1 MSRRRSPSHTLSCPR
16 CHRDV
21 TVPSGGVAA
30 FPNSISR
37 LFEKPHEAQG
47 RHRRPMP
54 APRLQ
59 RPQDQALNVTQKA
72 QELPEDPGG
81 RPGLLVCNKPGG
93 FCGREAASKLSCP
106 NCHLPV
112 CCNCVLRPKELQR
125 PTSTEPV
132 VSEVQLTTPQRDR
145 SETSEK
151 QLLRLPKA
159 VSHMTEFVEAEKR
172 EQQALRDKKAAVEKV
187 IRNRHATLVAM
198 ADKFRDELLDSLDT
212 ECREMADG
220 VAKALDHR
228 QKNLSK
234 LSQLQQ
240 QLEQAMHSEA
250 SDSMQLL
257 SAVQEMKEGRGS
269 PEAVSRLILPKRT
282 FVCRPVVRSELS
294 DQVLMQN
301 VQNFFGT
308 VSKLRMECADPEVTV
323 TKKFRCGTEPDIE
336 VFFLFPTAND
346 RLLVSYAR
354 RGLREDAPNIK
365 CDQNGKH
372 RTRDKT
378 SGRVSWKQTNCG
390 QVILQKSR
398 TGCVHTYAKSS
409 TKKLFILEN
418 DLSGRADIKKKIVSS
433 EDPFKINQIM
443 DFRIKV

>member
-1 MSRRRSPSHTLSCPR
+1 
-16 CHRDV
+16 
-21 TVPSGGVAA
+21 
-30 FPNSISR
+30 
-37 LFEKPHEAQG
+37 
-47 RHRRPMP
+47 MP

-81 RPGLLVCNKPGG
+81 RAGLLVCNKPGG

-198 ADKFRDELLDSLDT
+198 ADKFRDELMDSLDT

-301 VQNFFGT
+301 VQDFFGT
-308 VSKLRMECADPEVTV
+308 VSKLRMECSDPEVTV
-323 TKKFRCGTEPDIE
+323 TRSSDAGRSQTLKFSFCFQQRTIGCWC
-336 VFFLFPTAND
+336 
-346 RLLVSYAR
+346 RM
-354 RGLREDAPNIK
+354 RGVD
-365 CDQNGKH
+365 
-372 RTRDKT
+372 
-378 SGRVSWKQTNCG
+378 
-390 QVILQKSR
+390 
-398 TGCVHTYAKSS
+398 
-409 TKKLFILEN
+409 
-418 DLSGRADIKKKIVSS
+418 
-433 EDPFKINQIM
+433 
-443 DFRIKV
+443 